1 VKSKKTKLNSIRYM
15 PYAVLVACLLTWAA
29 GCENAGSSPTAQI
42 QTLKQEK
49 KQLAR
54 QIEQSKAE
62 AEQLKK
68 QLEVLANLPPEAG
81 LEGLY
86 DLQKIKITR
95 YTNFY
100 DKDKDGKKEKLI
112 VYIQPIDEEGDV
124 IKAAGAVDVQLWDLN
139 RENGEALLGQWHVKP
154 DELKKLWFTTFITNY
169 RLTFDVADKITG
181 DEESLV
187 AKVIFTDYLTG
198 KVFTEQKIIKP
209 R

>member
-1 VKSKKTKLNSIRYM
+1 MKSKKAKLNAIL
-15 PYAVLVACLLTWAA
+15 AVCLLVAAA
-29 GCENAGSSPTAQI
+29 GCESTGSQKIPPAKQI

-68 QLEVLANLPPEAG
+68 QLQILSDLPPEAKF
-81 LEGLY
+81 ENLY
-86 DLQKIKITR
+86 HLQKIKITR
-95 YTNFY
+95 YTNLY

-112 VYIQPIDEEGDV
+112 VYIQPIDEEGDIV
-124 IKAAGAVDVQLWDLN
+124 KATGAVDVQLWDLN
-139 RENGEALLGQWHVKP
+139 KENGQALLGQWHVKP
-154 DELKKLWFTTFITNY
+154 DELKKLWFATLITINY

-181 DEESLV
+181 DEEALTV
-187 AKVIFTDYLTG
+187 KVTFTDYLTG
-198 KVFTEQKIIKP
+198 KVFTEQRVIKP

>member
-1 VKSKKTKLNSIRYM
+1 M
-15 PYAVLVACLLTWAA
+15 PYAVLVGCLLTWAA
-29 GCENAGSSPTAQI
+29 GCENGGGSPTEI

-49 KQLAR
+49 KQLAH

-68 QLEVLANLPPEAG
+68 QLEVLADLPPEAR

-86 DLQKIKITR
+86 HLQKIKITK
-95 YTNFY
+95 YTNLY

-112 VYIQPIDEEGDV
+112 VYIQPMDEEGDIV
-124 IKAAGAVDVQLWDLN
+124 KAAGAVDVQLWDLS
-139 RENGEALLGQWHVKP
+139 RENGEALLGQWQVKP

-181 DEESLV
+181 DEEDLV
-187 AKVIFTDYLTG
+187 AKVIFTDYLAG
-198 KVFTEQKIIKP
+198 KVFTEQKIIK
-209 R
+209 RR